1 MRSTTKTIVGLAS
14 LGVLAASYKFGIEA
28 PAAFANQ
35 DALTSLGSNTSQTTD
50 TNNTDAGTGTSDTT
64 TSGNGSTTDN
74 SGNTTSGSTGSSGGS
89 TGSAGSGSSSGSSGS
104 GSGSTSG
111 GSSTGG
117 STSGSSS
124 SGSTSGGTTD
134 PGTSGGSTSG
144 GSTSGG
150 STSGGSTSGSA
161 SVTKTGDAI
170 RYRFGTI
177 QVQVTEVSGKI
188 TDITLLQAGATGGRS
203 AAFSYLIDYAIQAQ
217 GSNFGNISGA
227 TYTTDAFVQSLDS
240 ALAQF

>member
-150 STSGGSTSGSA
+150 STSGSA

-217 GSNFGNISGA
+217 GSNFCNISGA

>member
-150 STSGGSTSGSA
+150 STSGSA

-170 RYRFGTI
+170 RYRYGTI

>member
-64 TSGNGSTTDN
+64 TSGTGSTTDN
-74 SGNTTSGSTGSSGGS
+74 SGNTTSGSNGSSGGS

-104 GSGSTSG
+104 GSGGTSG
-111 GSSTGG
+111 GSSG
-117 STSGSSS
+117 SGSGSSSGGSS
-124 SGSTSGGTTD
+124 SGSTSGGTND
-134 PGTSGGSTSG
+134 PGTSG

-170 RYRFGTI
+170 RYRYGTI

>member
-64 TSGNGSTTDN
+64 TSGTGSTTDN
-74 SGNTTSGSTGSSGGS
+74 SGNTTSGSNGSSGGS

-104 GSGSTSG
+104 GSGGTSG
-111 GSSTGG
+111 GSSG
-117 STSGSSS
+117 SGSGSSSGGSS

-144 GSTSGG
+144 GTTSGG
-150 STSGGSTSGSA
+150 TTSGSA

-170 RYRFGTI
+170 RYRYGTI
-177 QVQVTEVSGKI
+177 QVQATEVSGKI

>member
-1 MRSTTKTIVGLAS
+1 VRSTTKTIVGLAS

-50 TNNTDAGTGTSDTT
+50 TNNTDAGAGTSGT
-64 TSGNGSTTDN
+64 GNSSTGSTTDN
-74 SGNTTSGSTGSSGGS
+74 SGNNSSGSNGSSGSSSGS
-89 TGSAGSGSSSGSSGS
+89 SNSGSSGSSSGSSGS
-104 GSGSTSG
+104 
-111 GSSTGG
+111 SSG
-117 STSGSSS
+117 STSGSSGNGS
-124 SGSTSGGTTD
+124 NTSGGTSSGGTTD
-134 PGTSGGSTSG
+134 PG
-144 GSTSGG
+144 TSGG

-170 RYRFGTI
+170 AYRFGTI

>member
-1 MRSTTKTIVGLAS
+1 VRSTTKTIVGLAS

-150 STSGGSTSGSA
+150 STSGSA

-170 RYRFGTI
+170 RYRYGTI

>member
-1 MRSTTKTIVGLAS
+1 VRSTTKTIVGLAS

-50 TNNTDAGTGTSDTT
+50 TNNTDAGAGTSGT
-64 TSGNGSTTDN
+64 GNSSTGSTTDN
-74 SGNTTSGSTGSSGGS
+74 SGNNSSGSNGS
-89 TGSAGSGSSSGSSGS
+89 SGSSSGSSNS
-104 GSGSTSG
+104 GSS
-111 GSSTGG
+111 GSSNG
-117 STSGSSS
+117 SSGSS
-124 SGSTSGGTTD
+124 SGSTSASSGSGSNTSGGTSSGGTTD
-134 PGTSGGSTSG
+134 PGTSG

-170 RYRFGTI
+170 AYRFGTI

-203 AAFSYLIDYAIQAQ
+203 AAFSYLVDYAIQAQ

-227 TYTTDAFVQSLDS
+227 TYTTAAFAQSLDS
-240 ALAQF
+240 ALAKF

>member
-50 TNNTDAGTGTSDTT
+50 TNNTDAGAGTSGT
-64 TSGNGSTTDN
+64 GNSSTGSTTDN
-74 SGNTTSGSTGSSGGS
+74 SGNNSSDSNGSSGSSSGS
-89 TGSAGSGSSSGSSGS
+89 SNSGSSGSSSGSSGS
-104 GSGSTSG
+104 
-111 GSSTGG
+111 SSG
-117 STSGSSS
+117 STSGSSGNGS
-124 SGSTSGGTTD
+124 NTSGGTSSGGTTD
-134 PGTSGGSTSG
+134 PG
-144 GSTSGG
+144 TSGG

-170 RYRFGTI
+170 AYRFGTI

>member
-1 MRSTTKTIVGLAS
+1 VRSTTKTIVGLAS
-14 LGVLAASYKFGIEA
+14 FGVLAASYKFGIEA

-50 TNNTDAGTGTSDTT
+50 TNNTDAGAGTSGT
-64 TSGNGSTTDN
+64 GNSSTGSTTDN
-74 SGNTTSGSTGSSGGS
+74 SGNNSSGSNGS
-89 TGSAGSGSSSGSSGS
+89 SGSSSGSSNSGSSGSSNGSSGSSSNSTSASS
-104 GSGSTSG
+104 GSGSNTSG
-111 GSSTGG
+111 G
-117 STSGSSS
+117 TS
-124 SGSTSGGTTD
+124 SGGTTD
-134 PGTSGGSTSG
+134 PG
-144 GSTSGG
+144 TSGG

-161 SVTKTGDAI
+161 SVTKTGDAVA
-170 RYRFGTI
+170 YRFGTI

-203 AAFSYLIDYAIQAQ
+203 AAFSYLVDYAIQAQ

>member
-35 DALTSLGSNTSQTTD
+35 DALTGLGSNTSQTTD
-50 TNNTDAGTGTSDTT
+50 TNNTDVGTGTSDTT

-74 SGNTTSGSTGSSGGS
+74 SGNTTSGSNGSSGGS

-144 GSTSGG
+144 GTS
-150 STSGGSTSGSA
+150 SGSA

-170 RYRFGTI
+170 RYRYGTI

>member
-1 MRSTTKTIVGLAS
+1 VRSTTKTIVGLAS

-50 TNNTDAGTGTSDTT
+50 TNNTDAGTGPSDTT

-150 STSGGSTSGSA
+150 STSGSA

-170 RYRFGTI
+170 RYRYGTI

>member
-64 TSGNGSTTDN
+64 TSGTGSTTDN
-74 SGNTTSGSTGSSGGS
+74 SGNTTSGSNGSSGGS

-104 GSGSTSG
+104 GSGGTSG
-111 GSSTGG
+111 GSSG
-117 STSGSSS
+117 SGSGSSSGGSS
-124 SGSTSGGTTD
+124 SGSTSGGTND

-144 GSTSGG
+144 GTTSGG
-150 STSGGSTSGSA
+150 TTSGSA

-170 RYRFGTI
+170 RYRYGTI

>member
-50 TNNTDAGTGTSDTT
+50 TNNTDAGTGTSGT
-64 TSGNGSTTDN
+64 GSTTDN

-111 GSSTGG
+111 GSSSSGSGSTSGG

-144 GSTSGG
+144 GSTSG
-150 STSGGSTSGSA
+150 SA

-170 RYRFGTI
+170 RYRYGTI

>member
-1 MRSTTKTIVGLAS
+1 VRSTTKTIVSLVS

-35 DALTSLGSNTSQTTD
+35 DALTSLGSNTSQTTG
-50 TNNTDAGTGTSDTT
+50 NSGDAGTGTSGTGALGT
-64 TSGNGSTTDN
+64 GN
-74 SGNTTSGSTGSSGGS
+74 SGNTTSGSNGSSGNSNGS
-89 TGSAGSGSSSGSSGS
+89 SGSGSGSTSGSSGS

-111 GSSTGG
+111 G
-117 STSGSSS
+117 SS

-144 GSTSGG
+144 GT
-150 STSGGSTSGSA
+150 TSGGSTSGSA
-161 SVTKTGDAI
+161 SVTKTGDAV
-170 RYRFGTI
+170 RYRYGTV
-177 QVQVTEVSGKI
+177 QLQVTEVSGKI

-203 AAFSYLIDYAIQAQ
+203 AAFSYLINYAIQAQ

-227 TYTTDAFVQSLDS
+227 TYTTAAFVQSLDS